1 MNNKNFLIS
10 IVFVALLIVSTFS
23 VPVLAKRPDVT
34 YDDTWDYTRYVGVLG
49 GADYE
54 IFMPD
59 NWNGHLVI
67 GCKGFTVSTTPF
79 PTLEGINTH
88 QIGHLFMNS
97 TELAPDGK
105 KFAYAQ
111 STYDEIGFCMQ
122 AGMLHTHQLTE
133 YIIDNFHVTGKVFL
147 IGLSMGGQ
155 IDLMLVDKFPDLYA
169 GVLDVCGNKDTT
181 AFYNYWKD
189 LANIPAGA
197 TDAITANS
205 MRTYLKGPP
214 ASLPAAFVNAIADLK
229 LVAMRNGALQVMADV
244 EAQFGGTPESKPQA
258 YDRLSPTSHAQ
269 ISVPVVSL
277 LARGDLLVPIQ
288 HFNAYYDAVTAAGCL
303 GNYRSYIIPGIPP
316 IPVTTHCD
324 NTIINKV
331 PTYFMK
337 LFDWVIGGT
346 APEVTGKPLP

>member
-1 MNNKNFLIS
+1 MNKKNFLIS
-10 IVFVALLIVSTFS
+10 IVFVVLLIVSTFS
-23 VPVLAKRPDVT
+23 APVLASRPDVT

-67 GCKGFTVSTTPF
+67 GCKGFTVSTTTPF

-97 TELAPDGK
+97 TALAPDGK

-111 STYDEIGFCMQ
+111 STYDEIGFCMK

-181 AFYNYWKD
+181 AFYNYWRD
-189 LANIPAGA
+189 LANIPTGA
-197 TDAITANS
+197 TDEITANS
-205 MRTYLKGPP
+205 IRTYLKGPP
-214 ASLPAAFVNAIADLK
+214 ASLPAAFVNGIPDAK
-229 LVAMRNGALQVMADV
+229 LLAMRAGALRVMADV

-258 YDRLSPTSHAQ
+258 YDRLSPTCHAQ

-303 GNYRSYIIPGIPP
+303 RELSKLYLCRDSSNSTNHCT
-316 IPVTTHCD
+316 VT
-324 NTIINKV
+324 IQS
-331 PTYFMK
+331 
-337 LFDWVIGGT
+337 
-346 APEVTGKPLP
+346 